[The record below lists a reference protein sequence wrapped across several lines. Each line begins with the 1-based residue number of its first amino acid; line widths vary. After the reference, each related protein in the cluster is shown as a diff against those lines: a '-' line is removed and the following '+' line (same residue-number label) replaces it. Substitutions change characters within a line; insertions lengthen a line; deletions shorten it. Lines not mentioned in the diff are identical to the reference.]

1 MEDAVLVRDF
11 ATIMAVAGV
20 AIVIFQWLRQPP
32 VLGYLIAGLVVGPY
46 TLPLLNLPAPV
57 TDTESI
63 HLMAELGFIVLLF
76 AIGLEFG
83 WRRIRQMGLRV
94 ILIGTIEIIFM
105 IALGYELA
113 TLLGWSGT
121 EAIFLGAALSISSSA
136 IIIKV
141 LRDTGMLHERH
152 GRLIVGIL
160 VVEDFAAVI
169 LLSILSGIATS
180 GAANFNEAMT
190 LVARL
195 GVFFVCALFMGA
207 LVAPWIIRFVAR
219 FRSREVMLIVSLAM
233 CFGLAL
239 VGQQLHISAAVG
251 AFIIGTVLG
260 DTEYSEML
268 NNTIAPVRDIFAA
281 LFFISIGMLIEILVL
296 WQFIVP
302 ALIIAGVFMAGKMVA
317 ATLGTF
323 ITGHDGRTSLG
334 VGMGKPQ
341 MGEFSLA
348 MAKIGVDY
356 AVVGAF
362 LYPVVAA
369 ASALISLLYPL
380 VARSSDRVSDVL
392 EQRSPRRLRQY
403 VDNLSYILISTRTV
417 FGMEGEIANV
427 VRRSGRV
434 IIVNLG
440 VIVVSIGLGTF
451 ALNYASDL
459 ARGFNTQQGMFGLIV
474 SCLVVLLCIPPSVF
488 IWRALQRMTDGLSAS
503 IFRRNLS
510 NLRLLNRGGLHIILR
525 NSILIVIVV
534 LLGIWSLPLISQLVV
549 LGSFSTPIAVFALIG
564 IVALLWRVSFRI
576 HALMESTFSHTF
588 LGGGDRDDDDRGG

>member
-1 MEDAVLVRDF
+1 MDESVLVRDF
-11 ATIMAVAGV
+11 ATIMAVAGI
-20 AIVIFQWLRQPP
+20 AIVVFQWLKQPP
-32 VLGYLIAGLVVGPY
+32 VLGYLIAGLIVGPY

-57 TDTESI
+57 THTESI
-63 HLMAELGFIVLLF
+63 HLMAELGFIMLLF

-83 WRRIRQMGLRV
+83 WRRIRQLGLRV

-105 IALGYELA
+105 IALGYEVA
-113 TLLGWSGT
+113 TLLGWTAT

-169 LLSILSGIATS
+169 LLSLLSGVATTGTAS
-180 GAANFNEAMT
+180 FTEVMT

-207 LVAPWIIRFVAR
+207 LVAPRIVRFVAR

-260 DTEYSEML
+260 DTEYSEVL
-268 NNTIAPVRDIFAA
+268 NNTIAPVRDIFSA
-281 LFFISIGMLIEILVL
+281 LFFISIGMLIELSVL
-296 WQFIVP
+296 GQFIVP
-302 ALIIAGVFMAGKMVA
+302 ALIIAGVFMAGKMFA

-323 ITGHDGRTSLG
+323 ITGHDGKTSLG

-348 MAKIGVDY
+348 MAKVGADH
-356 AVVGAF
+356 AVVSAF

-369 ASALISLLYPL
+369 ASAITSLLYPL
-380 VARSSDRVSDVL
+380 VARSSTGVGNVL
-392 EQRSPRRLRQY
+392 EQRSPRMLRQY
-403 VDNLSYILISTRTV
+403 VGSLSYILISTRTL
-417 FGMEGEIANV
+417 FGMEGEVANV
-427 VRRSGRV
+427 VRQAGRV
-434 IIVNLG
+434 MVVNIG
-440 VIVVSIGLGTF
+440 VIVVTIGVGTF
-451 ALNYASDL
+451 ALSFAGDI
-459 ARGFNTQQGMFGLIV
+459 ARGLNLQQGIIGLV
-474 SCLVVLLCIPPSVF
+474 LSCIVVLLCVPPAVF
-488 IWRALQRMTDGLSAS
+488 IWRALHRLTDGLSS
-503 IFRRNLS
+503 FI
-510 NLRLLNRGGLHIILR
+510 LRGSLTNIYVMGRTGLHVILR
-525 NSILIVIVV
+525 NSVVILMVV
-534 LLGIWSLPLISQLVV
+534 MLAIWSLPFISQLVV
-549 LGSFSTPIAVFALIG
+549 LGSFSTPIAILFLLG

-576 HALMESTFSHTF
+576 HRVMVSTFSRTF
-588 LGGGDRDDDDRGG
+588 LGDENE

>member
-1 MEDAVLVRDF
+1 MEDAALVRDF

-20 AIVIFQWLRQPP
+20 AIVVFQLLRQPS

-57 TDTESI
+57 THTESI
-63 HLMAELGFIVLLF
+63 HLMAELGFIMLLF

-94 ILIGTIEIIFM
+94 ILIGTVEIIFM
-105 IALGYELA
+105 IALGYEVA
-113 TLLGWSGT
+113 TLLGWSGM

-136 IIIKV
+136 IIFKV
-141 LRDTGMLHERH
+141 LRDTGILHERH

-169 LLSILSGIATS
+169 LLSILSGMATS
-180 GAANFNEAMT
+180 GTANLGEVT
-190 LVARL
+190 GLVVRL
-195 GVFFVCALFMGA
+195 GLFLVCALFMGA
-207 LVAPWIIRFVAR
+207 LVAPHIIRFVAR
-219 FRSREVMLIVSLAM
+219 FRSREVMLIVSLAL

-268 NNTIAPVRDIFAA
+268 NNTIAPVRDVFSA
-281 LFFISIGMLIEILVL
+281 LFFVSIGMLIEIAVL
-296 WQFIVP
+296 WEFIVP
-302 ALIIAGVFMAGKMVA
+302 ALIIAGVFMVGKTVA

-323 ITGHDGRTSLG
+323 ITGHDGKTSLG

-348 MAKIGVDY
+348 MTKVGVDH

-369 ASALISLLYPL
+369 ASALTSLFYPL
-380 VARSSDRVSDVL
+380 IVRSSGGVSAVL
-392 EQRSPRRLRQY
+392 EERSPRMLRQY
-403 VDNLSYILISTRTV
+403 IGNLSYILISTRTV

-451 ALNYASDL
+451 ALSYAGELS
-459 ARGFNTQQGMFGLIV
+459 RGLNTQQGMLGLIV
-474 SCLVVLLCIPPSVF
+474 SCLVVLLCIPPSIF
-488 IWRALQRMTDGLSAS
+488 IWRALQRMTDGLSAF

-525 NSILIVIVV
+525 NSILLVIVV
-534 LLGIWSLPLISQLVV
+534 MLVIWSLPLLSQLVV
-549 LGSFSTPIAVFALIG
+549 LGSFSTPIAIFALIG
-564 IVALLWRVSFRI
+564 VVGLLWRVSFKI
-576 HALMESTFSHTF
+576 HGLMESTFSHTF
-588 LGGGDRDDDDRGG
+588 LGGDDGD

>member
-1 MEDAVLVRDF
+1 MEDAALVRDF

-20 AIVIFQWLRQPP
+20 AIVVFQLLRQPS

-57 TDTESI
+57 THTESI
-63 HLMAELGFIVLLF
+63 HLMAELGFIMLLF

-94 ILIGTIEIIFM
+94 ILIGTVEIIFM
-105 IALGYELA
+105 IALGYEVA
-113 TLLGWSGT
+113 TLLGWSGM

-136 IIIKV
+136 IIFKV
-141 LRDTGMLHERH
+141 LRDTGILHERH

-169 LLSILSGIATS
+169 LLSILSGMATS
-180 GAANFNEAMT
+180 GTANLGEVT
-190 LVARL
+190 GLVVRL
-195 GVFFVCALFMGA
+195 GLFLVCALFMGA
-207 LVAPWIIRFVAR
+207 LVAPHIIRFVAR
-219 FRSREVMLIVSLAM
+219 FRSREVMLIVSLAL

-268 NNTIAPVRDIFAA
+268 NNTIAPVRDVFSA
-281 LFFISIGMLIEILVL
+281 LFFVSIGMLIEIAVL
-296 WQFIVP
+296 WEFIVP
-302 ALIIAGVFMAGKMVA
+302 ALIIAGVFMVGKTVA

-323 ITGHDGRTSLG
+323 ITGHDGKTSLG

-348 MAKIGVDY
+348 MTKVGVDH

-369 ASALISLLYPL
+369 ASALTSLFYPL
-380 VARSSDRVSDVL
+380 IVRSSGGVSAVL
-392 EQRSPRRLRQY
+392 EERSPRMLRQY
-403 VDNLSYILISTRTV
+403 IGTLSYILISTRTV

-451 ALNYASDL
+451 ALSYAGELS
-459 ARGFNTQQGMFGLIV
+459 RGLNTQQGMLGLIV
-474 SCLVVLLCIPPSVF
+474 SCLVVLLCIPPSIF
-488 IWRALQRMTDGLSAS
+488 IWRALQRMTTACPRS
-503 IFRRNLS
+503 
-510 NLRLLNRGGLHIILR
+510 
-525 NSILIVIVV
+525 
-534 LLGIWSLPLISQLVV
+534 
-549 LGSFSTPIAVFALIG
+549 SFAETCPI
-564 IVALLWRVSFRI
+564 
-576 HALMESTFSHTF
+576 
-588 LGGGDRDDDDRGG
+588 

>member
-1 MEDAVLVRDF
+1 
-11 ATIMAVAGV
+11 MAVAGV
-20 AIVIFQWLRQPP
+20 AIVIFQLLRQPP
-32 VLGYLIAGLVVGPY
+32 VLGYLIAGLIVGPY

-57 TDTESI
+57 THIESI

-76 AIGLEFG
+76 ALGLEFG

-105 IALGYELA
+105 IALGYEVA

-152 GRLIVGIL
+152 GQLIVGIL

-169 LLSILSGIATS
+169 LLSLLSGVATS
-180 GAANFNEAMT
+180 GTANLGEIIT
-190 LVARL
+190 LVTRL
-195 GVFFVCALFMGA
+195 GVFLICALFMGA
-207 LVAPWIIRFVAR
+207 LVAPRIIRFVAR

-233 CFGLAL
+233 CFLLAL
-239 VGQQLHISAAVG
+239 VGERLHISAAVG

-260 DTEYSEML
+260 DTEYSEVL
-268 NNTIAPVRDIFAA
+268 NNTITPVRDIFAA
-281 LFFISIGMLIEILVL
+281 LFFISIGMLIELSVL
-296 WQFIVP
+296 WQYIVP
-302 ALIIAGVFMAGKMVA
+302 ALIIAGVFMVGKTFA

-323 ITGHDGRTSLG
+323 ITGHDGKTSLS

-341 MGEFSLA
+341 LGEFSLA
-348 MAKIGVDY
+348 MTKVGVDY

-369 ASALISLLYPL
+369 ASALTALFYPL
-380 VARSSDRVSDVL
+380 VARSSEGVGNAL
-392 EQRSPRRLRQY
+392 EERSPRRVRQY
-403 VDNLSYILISTRTV
+403 VGNLSYVLISMRTV
-417 FGMEGEIANV
+417 FGMEGEVAGI
-427 VRRSGRV
+427 VRRAGRV

-451 ALNYASDL
+451 ALNYADDI
-459 ARGFNTQQGMFGLIV
+459 ARGFNIQQGMFGLIL
-474 SCLVVLLCIPPSVF
+474 SCIVVLLCIPPSVF
-488 IWRALQRMTDGLSAS
+488 IWRALQRMTDGLSTF

-510 NLRLLNRGGLHIILR
+510 DLRLLNRGGLHIILR
-525 NSILIVIVV
+525 NIILLVIVV
-534 LLGIWSLPLISQLVV
+534 MLVIWSLPLLSQLVV
-549 LGSFSTPIAVFALIG
+549 LGSFSTPIAVFALFG
-564 IVALLWRVSFRI
+564 VVALLWRVSFKI
-576 HALMESTFSHTF
+576 HGLMETTFSHTF
-588 LGGGDRDDDDRGG
+588 LGSGDDRD

>member
-1 MEDAVLVRDF
+1 MDESVLVRDF

-32 VLGYLIAGLVVGPY
+32 VLGYLIAGLIVGPY

-57 TDTESI
+57 THTESI
-63 HLMAELGFIVLLF
+63 HLMAELGFIMLLF

-83 WRRIRQMGLRV
+83 WRRIRQLGPRV

-105 IALGYELA
+105 IALGYEVA
-113 TLLGWSGT
+113 TLLGWTGT

-169 LLSILSGIATS
+169 LLSLLSGVATT
-180 GAANFNEAMT
+180 GTANLGEIMT
-190 LVARL
+190 LMARL
-195 GVFFVCALFMGA
+195 AVFFVCALFMGA
-207 LVAPWIIRFVAR
+207 LVAPRIVRFVAR

-260 DTEYSEML
+260 DTEYSEVL
-268 NNTIAPVRDIFAA
+268 NNTIAPVRDVFSA
-281 LFFISIGMLIEILVL
+281 LFFISIGMLIELSVL
-296 WQFIVP
+296 GQFIVP
-302 ALIIAGVFMAGKMVA
+302 VLIIAGVFMVGKMVA

-323 ITGHDGRTSLG
+323 VTGHDGRTSLG

-348 MAKIGVDY
+348 MAKVGADH

-362 LYPVVAA
+362 LYPVVAG
-369 ASALISLLYPL
+369 ASALISLIYPL
-380 VARSSDRVSDVL
+380 LARSSSGVSDVL
-392 EQRSPRRLRQY
+392 EQRSPRMLRQY
-403 VDNLSYILISTRTV
+403 VGNLSYILISTRTV
-417 FGMEGEIANV
+417 FGMEGEVANV
-427 VRRSGRV
+427 VRRAGRV
-434 IIVNLG
+434 VIVNLG

-451 ALNYASDL
+451 ALNYAGELS
-459 ARGFNTQQGMFGLIV
+459 RGLNTQQGMLGLIV

-488 IWRALQRMTDGLSAS
+488 IWRALQRMTDGLSAF

-510 NLRLLNRGGLHIILR
+510 NLRMLNRGGLHIILR
-525 NSILIVIVV
+525 NSILIAIVV

-549 LGSFSTPIAVFALIG
+549 LGSFSTPIAVFALVG
-564 IVALLWRVSFRI
+564 IVALLWRVSFKI

-588 LGGGDRDDDDRGG
+588 LGEDDGD

>member
-1 MEDAVLVRDF
+1 MEDAALVRDF

-20 AIVIFQWLRQPP
+20 AIVVFHLLKQPS
-32 VLGYLIAGLVVGPY
+32 VLGYLIAGLVVGPF

-57 TDTESI
+57 THTESI
-63 HLMAELGFIVLLF
+63 HLMAELGFIMLLF

-94 ILIGTIEIIFM
+94 ILIGTVEIIFM
-105 IALGYELA
+105 IALGYEVA
-113 TLLGWSGT
+113 TLLGWSGM

-141 LRDTGMLHERH
+141 LRDTGILHQRH

-169 LLSILSGIATS
+169 LLSILSGMATS
-180 GAANFNEAMT
+180 GTANLGEVTGLM
-190 LVARL
+190 VRL
-195 GVFFVCALFMGA
+195 GLFLVCALFMGA
-207 LVAPWIIRFVAR
+207 LVAPHIIRFVAR
-219 FRSREVMLIVSLAM
+219 FRSREVMLIVSLAL

-268 NNTIAPVRDIFAA
+268 NNTIAPVRDVFSA
-281 LFFISIGMLIEILVL
+281 LFFVSIGMLIEIAVL

-302 ALIIAGVFMAGKMVA
+302 ALIIAGVFMVGKMVA

-323 ITGHDGRTSLG
+323 MTGHDGKTSLG

-348 MAKIGVDY
+348 MTKVGVDY

-362 LYPVVAA
+362 LYPVVAG
-369 ASALISLLYPL
+369 ASALTSLFYPL
-380 VARSSDRVSDVL
+380 IVRSSGGVSAVL
-392 EQRSPRRLRQY
+392 EERSPRMLRQY
-403 VDNLSYILISTRTV
+403 IGNLSYILISTRTV
-417 FGMEGEIANV
+417 FGMEGEVANV

-451 ALNYASDL
+451 ALNYAGELS
-459 ARGFNTQQGMFGLIV
+459 RGLNTQQGMLGLIV

-488 IWRALQRMTDGLSAS
+488 IWRALQRMTDGLSAF

-525 NSILIVIVV
+525 NSILLVIVV
-534 LLGIWSLPLISQLVV
+534 MLVIWSLPLLSQLVV

-564 IVALLWRVSFRI
+564 VVGLLWRVSFKI
-576 HALMESTFSHTF
+576 HGLMESTFSHTF
-588 LGGGDRDDDDRGG
+588 LGGDDDD

>member
-1 MEDAVLVRDF
+1 MDESVLVRDF

-32 VLGYLIAGLVVGPY
+32 VLGYLIAGLIVGPY

-57 TDTESI
+57 THTESI
-63 HLMAELGFIVLLF
+63 HLMAELGFIMLLF

-83 WRRIRQMGLRV
+83 WRRIRQLGPRV

-105 IALGYELA
+105 IALGYEVA
-113 TLLGWSGT
+113 TLLGWTGT

-169 LLSILSGIATS
+169 LLSLLSGVATT
-180 GAANFNEAMT
+180 GTANLGEIMT
-190 LVARL
+190 LMARL
-195 GVFFVCALFMGA
+195 AVFFVCALFMGA
-207 LVAPWIIRFVAR
+207 LVAPRIVRFVAR

-260 DTEYSEML
+260 DTEYSEVL
-268 NNTIAPVRDIFAA
+268 NNTIAPVRDVFSA
-281 LFFISIGMLIEILVL
+281 LFFISIGMLIELSVL
-296 WQFIVP
+296 GQFIVP
-302 ALIIAGVFMAGKMVA
+302 ALIIAGVFMAGKMFA

-323 ITGHDGRTSLG
+323 VTGHDGRTSLG

-348 MAKIGVDY
+348 MAKVGADH

-362 LYPVVAA
+362 LYPVVAG
-369 ASALISLLYPL
+369 ASALISLIYPL
-380 VARSSDRVSDVL
+380 LARSSSGVSDVL
-392 EQRSPRRLRQY
+392 EQRSPRMLRQY
-403 VDNLSYILISTRTV
+403 VGNLSYILISTRTV
-417 FGMEGEIANV
+417 FGMEGEVANV
-427 VRRSGRV
+427 VRRAGRV
-434 IIVNLG
+434 VIVNLG

-451 ALNYASDL
+451 ALNYAGELS
-459 ARGFNTQQGMFGLIV
+459 RGLNTQQGMLGLIV

-488 IWRALQRMTDGLSAS
+488 IWRALQRMTDGLSAF

-510 NLRLLNRGGLHIILR
+510 NLRMLNRGGLHIILR
-525 NSILIVIVV
+525 NSILIAIVV

-549 LGSFSTPIAVFALIG
+549 LGSFSTPIAVFALVG
-564 IVALLWRVSFRI
+564 IVALLWRVSFKI

-588 LGGGDRDDDDRGG
+588 LGEDDGD

>member
-1 MEDAVLVRDF
+1 MEDAALVRDF

-20 AIVIFQWLRQPP
+20 SIVIFQWLRQPP
-32 VLGYLIAGLVVGPY
+32 VLGYLIAGLIVGPY
-46 TLPLLNLPAPV
+46 TLPLLDLPTPV
-57 TDTESI
+57 IHIESI

-76 AIGLEFG
+76 ALGLEFG
-83 WRRIRQMGLRV
+83 WRRIRQLGPRV
-94 ILIGTIEIIFM
+94 ILIGMVEIIFM
-105 IALGYELA
+105 IAVGYEVA
-113 TLLGWSGT
+113 TLLGWSVI

-141 LRDTGMLHERH
+141 LRDSGMLHEQH

-169 LLSILSGIATS
+169 LLSVLSGVATT
-180 GAANFNEAMT
+180 GTANLGEVSTLMT
-190 LVARL
+190 RL
-195 GVFFVCALFMGA
+195 GLFLVCALFMGA
-207 LVAPWIIRFVAR
+207 LIAPRIIRFVAR

-268 NNTIAPVRDIFAA
+268 NNTIISVRDIFAA
-281 LFFISIGMLIEILVL
+281 LFFISIGMLIELSVL
-296 WQFIVP
+296 WQFIIP
-302 ALIIAGVFMAGKMVA
+302 ALIIAGVFMAGKMFA

-323 ITGHDGRTSLG
+323 ITGHGGKTSLS

-341 MGEFSLA
+341 LGEFSLA
-348 MAKIGVDY
+348 MTKVGVDH

-369 ASALISLLYPL
+369 ASALTALCYPL
-380 VARSSDRVSDVL
+380 IARSSEGAGNAL
-392 EQRSPRRLRQY
+392 EQRSPRLLRQY
-403 VDNLSYILISTRTV
+403 VGNLSYILISTRTV
-417 FGMEGEIANV
+417 FGMEGEVANV
-427 VRRSGRV
+427 VRRAGRV

-440 VIVVSIGLGTF
+440 VIVVTIALGTF
-451 ALNYASDL
+451 AVNYAGDL

-488 IWRALQRMTDGLSAS
+488 IWRALQRMTDGLSVF
-503 IFRRNLS
+503 IFRRDLS

-525 NSILIVIVV
+525 NSILLVIVV
-534 LLGIWSLPLISQLVV
+534 MLVIWSLPLLSQLVV
-549 LGSFSTPIAVFALIG
+549 LGSFSTPIAIFALLG
-564 IVALLWRVSFRI
+564 VVALLWRVSFKI
-576 HALMESTFSHTF
+576 HGLMESTFSHTF
-588 LGGGDRDDDDRGG
+588 LGRDDGD

>member
-1 MEDAVLVRDF
+1 MDESTLVRDF

-32 VLGYLIAGLVVGPY
+32 VLGYLIAGLIVGPY

-57 TDTESI
+57 THTESI
-63 HLMAELGFIVLLF
+63 HLMAELGFIMLLF

-83 WRRIRQMGLRV
+83 WRRIRQLGPRV
-94 ILIGTIEIIFM
+94 IIIGTIEIIFM
-105 IALGYELA
+105 IALGYEVA

-169 LLSILSGIATS
+169 LLSLLSGVATT
-180 GAANFNEAMT
+180 GTANLGEIMT
-190 LVARL
+190 LMARL
-195 GVFFVCALFMGA
+195 GVFLVCALFMGA
-207 LVAPWIIRFVAR
+207 LVAPRIVRFVAR

-233 CFGLAL
+233 CFVLAL
-239 VGQQLHISAAVG
+239 VGEQLHLSAAVG

-260 DTEYSEML
+260 DTEYSEVL
-268 NNTIAPVRDIFAA
+268 NNTIAPVRDVFSA
-281 LFFISIGMLIEILVL
+281 LFFISIGMLIELSVL
-296 WQFIVP
+296 GQFIVP

-348 MAKIGVDY
+348 MAKVGADH

-369 ASALISLLYPL
+369 SSALISLIYPML
-380 VARSSDRVSDVL
+380 ARSSGGVSDVL
-392 EQRSPRRLRQY
+392 EQRSPRMLRQY
-403 VDNLSYILISTRTV
+403 VGNLSYILISMRTV
-417 FGMEGEIANV
+417 FGMEGEVANL

-434 IIVNLG
+434 VIVNLG

-459 ARGFNTQQGMFGLIV
+459 ARGINTQQGMFGLIV
-474 SCLVVLLCIPPSVF
+474 SCVVVLLCIPPSVF
-488 IWRALQRMTDGLSAS
+488 IWRALQRMTDGLSMF
-503 IFRRNLS
+503 IFRRDLAS
-510 NLRLLNRGGLHIILR
+510 LRLLNRGGLHIILR
-525 NSILIVIVV
+525 NSILLVIVV
-534 LLGIWSLPLISQLVV
+534 LLVIWSLPLLSQLVV
-549 LGSFSTPIAVFALIG
+549 LGSFSTPIAIFALIG
-564 IVALLWRVSFRI
+564 VVALLWRVSFKI
-576 HALMESTFSHTF
+576 HGLMESTFSHTF
-588 LGGGDRDDDDRGG
+588 LGGDDGD

>member
-1 MEDAVLVRDF
+1 MEDAALVRDF

-20 AIVIFQWLRQPP
+20 AIVVFQLLKQPS

-57 TDTESI
+57 THTESI
-63 HLMAELGFIVLLF
+63 HLMAELGFIMLLF

-94 ILIGTIEIIFM
+94 ILIGTVEIIFM
-105 IALGYELA
+105 IALGYEVA
-113 TLLGWSGT
+113 TLLGWSGM

-136 IIIKV
+136 IIFKV
-141 LRDTGMLHERH
+141 LRDTGILHERH

-169 LLSILSGIATS
+169 LLSILSGMATS
-180 GAANFNEAMT
+180 GTANLSEVT
-190 LVARL
+190 GLVVRL
-195 GVFFVCALFMGA
+195 GLFLVCALFMGA
-207 LVAPWIIRFVAR
+207 LVAPHIIRFVAR
-219 FRSREVMLIVSLAM
+219 FRSREVMLIVSLAL

-239 VGQQLHISAAVG
+239 IGQQLHISAAVG

-260 DTEYSEML
+260 DTEYSETL
-268 NNTIAPVRDIFAA
+268 NNTIAPVRDVFSA
-281 LFFISIGMLIEILVL
+281 LFFVSIGMLIEVAVL
-296 WQFIVP
+296 WQFIAP
-302 ALIIAGVFMAGKMVA
+302 ALIIAGVFMVGKTVA

-323 ITGHDGRTSLG
+323 MTGHDGKTSLG

-348 MAKIGVDY
+348 MTKVGVDH

-369 ASALISLLYPL
+369 ASALTSLFYPL
-380 VARSSDRVSDVL
+380 IVRSSGGVSAVL
-392 EQRSPRRLRQY
+392 EERSPRMLRQY
-403 VDNLSYILISTRTV
+403 IGNLSYILISTRTV
-417 FGMEGEIANV
+417 FGMEGEIANI

-451 ALNYASDL
+451 ALSYAGELS
-459 ARGFNTQQGMFGLIV
+459 RGLNTQQGMLGLIV

-488 IWRALQRMTDGLSAS
+488 IWRALQRMTDGLSAF

-525 NSILIVIVV
+525 NSILLAIVV
-534 LLGIWSLPLISQLVV
+534 MLVIWSLPLLSQLVV
-549 LGSFSTPIAVFALIG
+549 LGSFSTPIAIFALIG
-564 IVALLWRVSFRI
+564 VVGLLWRVSFKI
-576 HALMESTFSHTF
+576 HGLMESTFSHTF
-588 LGGGDRDDDDRGG
+588 LGGDDGD

>member
-1 MEDAVLVRDF
+1 MEDAALVRDF

-20 AIVIFQWLRQPP
+20 AIVVFQLLRQPS

-57 TDTESI
+57 THTESI
-63 HLMAELGFIVLLF
+63 HLMAELGFIMLLF

-105 IALGYELA
+105 IALGYEVA
-113 TLLGWSGT
+113 TLLGWSGM

-136 IIIKV
+136 IIFKV
-141 LRDTGMLHERH
+141 LRDTGILHERH

-169 LLSILSGIATS
+169 LLSILSGMATS
-180 GAANFNEAMT
+180 GTANLAEVT
-190 LVARL
+190 GLVVRL
-195 GVFFVCALFMGA
+195 GLFLVCALFMGA
-207 LVAPWIIRFVAR
+207 LVAPHIIRFVAR
-219 FRSREVMLIVSLAM
+219 FRSREVMLIVSLAL

-268 NNTIAPVRDIFAA
+268 NNTIAPVRDVFSA
-281 LFFISIGMLIEILVL
+281 LFFVSIGMLIEIAVL

-302 ALIIAGVFMAGKMVA
+302 AIIIAGVFMVGKTVA

-323 ITGHDGRTSLG
+323 MTGHDGKTSLG

-348 MAKIGVDY
+348 MTKVGVDH

-369 ASALISLLYPL
+369 ASALTSLFYPL
-380 VARSSDRVSDVL
+380 IVRSSGGVSAVL
-392 EQRSPRRLRQY
+392 EERSPRMLRQY
-403 VDNLSYILISTRTV
+403 IGNLSYILISTRTV
-417 FGMEGEIANV
+417 FGMEGEVANV

-451 ALNYASDL
+451 ALSYAGELS
-459 ARGFNTQQGMFGLIV
+459 RGLNTQQGMLGLIV
-474 SCLVVLLCIPPSVF
+474 SCLVVLLCIPPSIF
-488 IWRALQRMTDGLSAS
+488 IWRALQRMTDGLSAF

-525 NSILIVIVV
+525 NSILLVIVV
-534 LLGIWSLPLISQLVV
+534 MLVIWSLPLLSQLVV
-549 LGSFSTPIAVFALIG
+549 LGSFSTPIAIFALIG
-564 IVALLWRVSFRI
+564 VVGLLWRVSFKI
-576 HALMESTFSHTF
+576 HGLMESTFSHTF
-588 LGGGDRDDDDRGG
+588 LGGDDGD

>member
-1 MEDAVLVRDF
+1 MEDAALVRDF

-20 AIVIFQWLRQPP
+20 AIVVFQLLKQPS

-57 TDTESI
+57 THTESI
-63 HLMAELGFIVLLF
+63 HLMAELGFIMLLF

-105 IALGYELA
+105 IALGYEVA
-113 TLLGWSGT
+113 TLLGWSGM

-136 IIIKV
+136 IIFKV
-141 LRDTGMLHERH
+141 LRDTGILHERH
-152 GRLIVGIL
+152 GRLIVGVL

-169 LLSILSGIATS
+169 LLSILSGMATS
-180 GAANFNEAMT
+180 GTANLGEVT
-190 LVARL
+190 GLVARL
-195 GVFFVCALFMGA
+195 GLFLVCALFMGA
-207 LVAPWIIRFVAR
+207 LVAPHIIRFVAR
-219 FRSREVMLIVSLAM
+219 FRSREVMLIVSLAL

-268 NNTIAPVRDIFAA
+268 NTTIAPVRDVFSA
-281 LFFISIGMLIEILVL
+281 LFFVSIGMLIEIAVL
-296 WQFIVP
+296 WQFIAP
-302 ALIIAGVFMAGKMVA
+302 ALIIASVFMVGKTVA

-323 ITGHDGRTSLG
+323 MTGHDGKTSLG

-348 MAKIGVDY
+348 MTKVGVDH

-369 ASALISLLYPL
+369 ASALTSLFYPL
-380 VARSSDRVSDVL
+380 IVRSSGGVSAVL
-392 EQRSPRRLRQY
+392 EERSPRMLRQY
-403 VDNLSYILISTRTV
+403 IGNLSYILISTRTV

-451 ALNYASDL
+451 ALSYAGELS
-459 ARGFNTQQGMFGLIV
+459 RGLNTQQGMLGLIV
-474 SCLVVLLCIPPSVF
+474 SCLVVLLCIPPSIF
-488 IWRALQRMTDGLSAS
+488 IWRALQRMTDGLSAF

-525 NSILIVIVV
+525 NSILLVIVV
-534 LLGIWSLPLISQLVV
+534 LLVIWSLPLLSQLVV
-549 LGSFSTPIAVFALIG
+549 LGSFSTPIAIFALIG
-564 IVALLWRVSFRI
+564 VVGLLWRVSFKI
-576 HALMESTFSHTF
+576 HGLMESTFSHTF
-588 LGGGDRDDDDRGG
+588 LGGDDGD

>member
-1 MEDAVLVRDF
+1 MEDAALVRDF

-20 AIVIFQWLRQPP
+20 AIVVFQLLRQPS

-57 TDTESI
+57 THTESI
-63 HLMAELGFIVLLF
+63 HLMAELGFIMLLF

-105 IALGYELA
+105 IALGYEVA
-113 TLLGWSGT
+113 TLLGWSGM

-136 IIIKV
+136 IIFKV
-141 LRDTGMLHERH
+141 LRDTGILHERH

-169 LLSILSGIATS
+169 LLSILSGMATS
-180 GAANFNEAMT
+180 GTANLTEVT
-190 LVARL
+190 GLVVRL
-195 GVFFVCALFMGA
+195 ALFLVCALFMGA
-207 LVAPWIIRFVAR
+207 LVAPHIIRFVAR

-268 NNTIAPVRDIFAA
+268 NNTIAPVRDVFSA
-281 LFFISIGMLIEILVL
+281 LFFVSIGMLIEIAVL
-296 WQFIVP
+296 WEFIVP
-302 ALIIAGVFMAGKMVA
+302 ALIIAGVFMVGKTIA

-323 ITGHDGRTSLG
+323 MTGHDGKTSLG

-348 MAKIGVDY
+348 MTKVGVDH

-369 ASALISLLYPL
+369 ASALTSLFYPL
-380 VARSSDRVSDVL
+380 IVRSSGGVSAVL
-392 EQRSPRRLRQY
+392 EERSPRMLRQY
-403 VDNLSYILISTRTV
+403 IGNLSYILISTRTV
-417 FGMEGEIANV
+417 FGMEGEVANV

-451 ALNYASDL
+451 ALNYAGELS
-459 ARGFNTQQGMFGLIV
+459 RGLNTQQGMLGLIV
-474 SCLVVLLCIPPSVF
+474 SCLVVLLCIPPSIF
-488 IWRALQRMTDGLSAS
+488 IWRALQRMTDGLSAF

-534 LLGIWSLPLISQLVV
+534 MLVIWSLPLLSQLVV

-564 IVALLWRVSFRI
+564 VVGLLWRVSFKI
-576 HALMESTFSHTF
+576 HGLMESTFSHTF
-588 LGGGDRDDDDRGG
+588 LGGDDGD